1 MFWEG
6 GREDRMR
13 KRSCPTGLCL
23 DSQPHVFFS
32 LQVCSDTELEP
43 GELAA
48 GMDYFCTYFVIQRA
62 MDMPA
67 EREPENRLRG
77 MLGLGLEKERKLV
90 QFSLWVKWFV
100 SG

>member
-1 MFWEG
+1 
-6 GREDRMR
+6 
-13 KRSCPTGLCL
+13 
-23 DSQPHVFFS
+23 
-32 LQVCSDTELEP
+32 
-43 GELAA
+43 
-48 GMDYFCTYFVIQRA
+48 

-90 QFSLWVKWFV
+90 QFSLCVKWFV